1 MIIIVQAGL
10 PRRAHTKALI
20 SFELTPILNVSVS
33 LEKKRFSKVAFHL
46 SVLVGRKELVLASLN
61 GKVQGAR
68 ARVPA
73 TTLQIP
79 AFWPTGAGELSGSD
93 P

>member
-1 MIIIVQAGL
+1 MKRLGSHHI
-10 PRRAHTKALI
+10 K
-20 SFELTPILNVSVS
+20 S
-33 LEKKRFSKVAFHL
+33 LEVRTGPSGTTTKVAFHL
-46 SVLVGRKELVLASLN
+46 SVLAGRKELVLISLN

-68 ARVPA
+68 VHFPA

-79 AFWPTGAGELSGSD
+79 ALWPTGAGELSGPD